1 MFTNPLLNFVVGEIY
16 QLVIY
21 VLLIMLLSGLVI
33 VQLGKVFNKFNE
45 GDFIKQLITL
55 VVAILLSWIGEF
67 FKVYVF
73 SGLGFWGGIFFG
85 LIFAFVS
92 NGIYNVPVI
101 KFIFEKLGVK
111 VPTIKSVV

>member
-1 MFTNPLLNFVVGEIY
+1 MFTNPLLNFVVGGIY

-33 VQLGKVFNKFNE
+33 VQIGKVFKKFNE
-45 GDFIKQLITL
+45 SDFVKQLITL

-67 FKVYVF
+67 FKVYSF
-73 SGLGFWGGIFFG
+73 NGLGIVGGIFFG
-85 LIFAFVS
+85 LIFAFIS
-92 NGIYNVPVI
+92 NGIYNIPVV

-111 VPTIKSVV
+111 IPTIKSVV